1 MKRGLKIGYK
11 KISLDYLVIAIMLI
25 IPFFNLWYFN
35 VYKSKIFYILV
46 FFICLLS
53 LKLSRFIETNIFPK
67 IAIPLFGY
75 LCVSMFFLN
84 FSASFE
90 YLLVVMFGLLISTIK
105 FSEETLNRLTN
116 IIVIIGLFFAIT
128 MIWHWASPGTFYPIL
143 KRFVSSTQY
152 QQAID
157 YTYAGDYT
165 GFACESHC
173 ACLCIAPAACIIA
186 SRLFFKKTRTG
197 KNAKYVLMFLIMFFA
212 MYLSGRRAFII
223 FFPTVVVSYIIY
235 FLFRKGKSWSVLLG
249 IFILFAILLALY
261 LWGYQFVIGLLTGG
275 SGDTIQLSK
284 RERYWDLALRM
295 FYERPL
301 TGMGMRSYDTQYDLM
316 SGRGLI
322 FAGAH
327 NCYLQFLAETGIIGL
342 VLFIIFI
349 ISMIFKT
356 LKTTIFCIHN
366 RKDFFG
372 SISMASLFM
381 QCIYVIVA
389 MSESVYIAPYSLTLY
404 FVLLCLAE
412 NARYMVNEKE

>member
-1 MKRGLKIGYK
+1 
-11 KISLDYLVIAIMLI
+11 
-25 IPFFNLWYFN
+25 
-35 VYKSKIFYILV
+35 
-46 FFICLLS
+46 
-53 LKLSRFIETNIFPK
+53 
-67 IAIPLFGY
+67 
-75 LCVSMFFLN
+75 
-84 FSASFE
+84 
-90 YLLVVMFGLLISTIK
+90 
-105 FSEETLNRLTN
+105 
-116 IIVIIGLFFAIT
+116 
-128 MIWHWASPGTFYPIL
+128 
-143 KRFVSSTQY
+143 
-152 QQAID
+152 
-157 YTYAGDYT
+157 
-165 GFACESHC
+165 
-173 ACLCIAPAACIIA
+173 
-186 SRLFFKKTRTG
+186 
-197 KNAKYVLMFLIMFFA
+197 MFFA

-235 FLFRKGKSWSVLLG
+235 FLFRKGKSWSVLFRN
-249 IFILFAILLALY
+249 IYFICNTFSFIY

-412 NARYMVNEKE
+412 NAQVHGK